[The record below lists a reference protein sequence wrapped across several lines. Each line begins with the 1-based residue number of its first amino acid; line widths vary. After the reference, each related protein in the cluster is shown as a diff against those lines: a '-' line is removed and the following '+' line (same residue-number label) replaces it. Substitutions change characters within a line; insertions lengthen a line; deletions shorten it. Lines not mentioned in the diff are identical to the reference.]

1 LAGPSAS
8 ERAGWLD
15 HATGDERVATFIDQ
29 CDEAA
34 RSVMKQ
40 ATDKGIER
48 AGMRQPK
55 MDMTQY
61 RDTILGV
68 MFNSISD

>member
-1 LAGPSAS
+1 MSLRSS
-8 ERAGWLD
+8 
-15 HATGDERVATFIDQ
+15 DQ
-29 CDEAA
+29 CDVAA

-40 ATDKGIER
+40 AADKGIER